1 MSNIQKNNKPNVPNL
16 RFPEFSGEWEKIR
29 VSDLLEFFSTN
40 SLSWDQLEYGG
51 TDIFNLHYGLIH
63 SGLSTQI
70 SLKKSILPSVKSE
83 YRPRNYTLCEDG
95 DVAFADAS
103 EDTNEVGK
111 VVEFVDCAGK
121 EIVCGLHTIHG
132 RDKLGKTV
140 VGFKGYAFSSPAF
153 HNQIRRIAQ
162 GTKIF
167 SINTGNFAEIF
178 IGVPQKEEQDKISH
192 LLSLLDQRIAIQ
204 NRIIEDLKKL
214 KTALCELLYDES
226 EHNCLIGDLVEQI
239 SIRNKQGESFK
250 ILSVSNQLGFV
261 EQSEQFEGRTIASQ
275 DTSNYKIVSLND
287 FAYNPAR
294 INVGSIAKLK
304 VIEKGIVSPM
314 YVCFRCKDGVLPD
327 YLETFFDTQYFF
339 LEMEKRLEGSVR
351 MCLSF
356 EGLSDIPI
364 NLPSL
369 MEQQAIAYRI
379 STLSQKIEIEMKIL
393 KKFIQQKK
401 YVLSNVLI

>member
-1 MSNIQKNNKPNVPNL
+1 MSDIQKNNRPNVPNL
-16 RFPEFSGEWEKIR
+16 RFPEFSGEWKKIR

-167 SINTGNFAEIF
+167 SINTGNFEEIF

-204 NRIIEDLKKL
+204 NRIIEKYESLIKAIRLRVFSEILSEYECKQAIIADVLQYEQPAKYIVNSTEYLNDSSLTPVLTANKAFILGYTDETSGIYKKGECIIL
-214 KTALCELLYDES
+214 DDFTLDCKMVDFPFKVKSSAIKILTPRAGMNLRYIYEYLNYLELETTEHKRHYITEIEPMTIAIPEPNIIERIADVFNLLNGRLSCSKELLQTFLLLKR
-226 EHNCLIGDLVEQI
+226 H
-239 SIRNKQGESFK
+239 
-250 ILSVSNQLGFV
+250 ILHQ
-261 EQSEQFEGRTIASQ
+261 
-275 DTSNYKIVSLND
+275 
-287 FAYNPAR
+287 
-294 INVGSIAKLK
+294 
-304 VIEKGIVSPM
+304 M
-314 YVCFRCKDGVLPD
+314 
-327 YLETFFDTQYFF
+327 
-339 LEMEKRLEGSVR
+339 
-351 MCLSF
+351 
-356 EGLSDIPI
+356 
-364 NLPSL
+364 
-369 MEQQAIAYRI
+369 
-379 STLSQKIEIEMKIL
+379 
-393 KKFIQQKK
+393 FI
-401 YVLSNVLI
+401 

>member
-16 RFPEFSGEWEKIR
+16 RFPEFSGEWKKIR

-167 SINTGNFAEIF
+167 SINTGNFEEIF

-204 NRIIEDLKKL
+204 NRIIEKYESLIKAIRLRVFSEILSEYECKQAIIADVLQYEQPAKYIVNSTEYLNDSSLTPVLTANKAFILGYTDETSGIYKKGECIIL
-214 KTALCELLYDES
+214 DDFTLDCKMVDFPFKVKSSAIKILTPRAGMNLRYIYEYLNYLELETTEHKRHYITEIEPMTIAIPEPNIIERIADVFNLLNGRLSCSKELLQTFLLLKR
-226 EHNCLIGDLVEQI
+226 H
-239 SIRNKQGESFK
+239 
-250 ILSVSNQLGFV
+250 ILHQ
-261 EQSEQFEGRTIASQ
+261 
-275 DTSNYKIVSLND
+275 
-287 FAYNPAR
+287 
-294 INVGSIAKLK
+294 
-304 VIEKGIVSPM
+304 M
-314 YVCFRCKDGVLPD
+314 
-327 YLETFFDTQYFF
+327 
-339 LEMEKRLEGSVR
+339 
-351 MCLSF
+351 
-356 EGLSDIPI
+356 
-364 NLPSL
+364 
-369 MEQQAIAYRI
+369 
-379 STLSQKIEIEMKIL
+379 
-393 KKFIQQKK
+393 FI
-401 YVLSNVLI
+401 

>member
-1 MSNIQKNNKPNVPNL
+1 MPNL

-401 YVLSNVLI
+401 YVLSIVLI

>member
-1 MSNIQKNNKPNVPNL
+1 MPNL

>member
-1 MSNIQKNNKPNVPNL
+1 M
-16 RFPEFSGEWEKIR
+16 RFPEFSGEWEKRKLASIGKFFSGGTPTSSNKDYYDGEIPFIR
-29 VSDLLEFFSTN
+29 SGEIHSDHTELSISAIGYENSSAKMVSKGDLLLALYGATSGDIAISRMSGAINQAILCIRTTQDHLFLKSVWEKHVKNILNTYLQGGQGNLSADIVKNLFF
-40 SLSWDQLEYGG
+40 YFPG
-51 TDIFNLHYGLIH
+51 I
-63 SGLSTQI
+63 
-70 SLKKSILPSVKSE
+70 
-83 YRPRNYTLCEDG
+83 
-95 DVAFADAS
+95 
-103 EDTNEVGK
+103 
-111 VVEFVDCAGK
+111 
-121 EIVCGLHTIHG
+121 
-132 RDKLGKTV
+132 
-140 VGFKGYAFSSPAF
+140 
-153 HNQIRRIAQ
+153 
-162 GTKIF
+162 
-167 SINTGNFAEIF
+167 
-178 IGVPQKEEQDKISH
+178 EEQRKIGR
-192 LLSLLDQRIAIQ
+192 LIELIDQRIAIQ

-401 YVLSNVLI
+401 YVLSIVLI

>member
-16 RFPEFSGEWEKIR
+16 RFPEFSGEWKKIR

-167 SINTGNFAEIF
+167 SINTGNFEEIF

-204 NRIIEDLKKL
+204 NRLIEQYESLIKAIAFEIIGRNRSNTTLSDCVFCSSSTLKESEL
-214 KTALCELLYDES
+214 INTGIPTYGAAGISGYTAEALCKSDSILITKDGSGVGSKRYVHG
-226 EHNCLIGDLVEQI
+226 EH
-239 SIRNKQGESFK
+239 SFVGTLCSLTPK
-250 ILSVSNQLGFV
+250 DGIYLPYVYYALMIMNLDTYKTGQAIPHIYFKDYGKLQLFCPTY
-261 EQSEQFEGRTIASQ
+261 SEQRRLSHG
-275 DTSNYKIVSLND
+275 
-287 FAYNPAR
+287 
-294 INVGSIAKLK
+294 
-304 VIEKGIVSPM
+304 
-314 YVCFRCKDGVLPD
+314 
-327 YLETFFDTQYFF
+327 LETLDRKVGYEES
-339 LEMEKRLEGSVR
+339 LL
-351 MCLSF
+351 LSIN
-356 EGLSDIPI
+356 EVKKGLLDQ
-364 NLPSL
+364 L
-369 MEQQAIAYRI
+369 
-379 STLSQKIEIEMKIL
+379 
-393 KKFIQQKK
+393 FI
-401 YVLSNVLI
+401 

>member
-16 RFPEFSGEWEKIR
+16 RFPEFSGEWEKRKLASIGKFFSGGTPTSSNKDYYDGEIPFIR
-29 VSDLLEFFSTN
+29 SGEIHSDHTELSISAIGYENSSAKMVSKGDLLLALYGATSGDIAISRMSGAINQAILCIRTTQ
-40 SLSWDQLEYGG
+40 DQLFFKSVWEKHVKNILNTYLQGG
-51 TDIFNLHYGLIH
+51 QGNLSADIVKNLFFYFPGI
-63 SGLSTQI
+63 
-70 SLKKSILPSVKSE
+70 
-83 YRPRNYTLCEDG
+83 
-95 DVAFADAS
+95 
-103 EDTNEVGK
+103 
-111 VVEFVDCAGK
+111 
-121 EIVCGLHTIHG
+121 
-132 RDKLGKTV
+132 
-140 VGFKGYAFSSPAF
+140 
-153 HNQIRRIAQ
+153 
-162 GTKIF
+162 
-167 SINTGNFAEIF
+167 
-178 IGVPQKEEQDKISH
+178 EEQRKIGR
-192 LLSLLDQRIAIQ
+192 LIELIDQRIAIQ

-401 YVLSNVLI
+401 YVLSIVLI

>member
-1 MSNIQKNNKPNVPNL
+1 M
-16 RFPEFSGEWEKIR
+16 F
-29 VSDLLEFFSTN
+29 
-40 SLSWDQLEYGG
+40 
-51 TDIFNLHYGLIH
+51 
-63 SGLSTQI
+63 
-70 SLKKSILPSVKSE
+70 
-83 YRPRNYTLCEDG
+83 
-95 DVAFADAS
+95 
-103 EDTNEVGK
+103 
-111 VVEFVDCAGK
+111 
-121 EIVCGLHTIHG
+121 
-132 RDKLGKTV
+132 
-140 VGFKGYAFSSPAF
+140 
-153 HNQIRRIAQ
+153 
-162 GTKIF
+162 
-167 SINTGNFAEIF
+167 
-178 IGVPQKEEQDKISH
+178 
-192 LLSLLDQRIAIQ
+192 DQRIAIQ

>member
-16 RFPEFSGEWEKIR
+16 RFPEFSGEWKKIR

-167 SINTGNFAEIF
+167 SINTGNFEEIF

-204 NRIIEDLKKL
+204 NRLIEDLKKL